1 VASQGG
7 GLVQQ
12 LEVEQKE
19 AAVATP
25 PRWFPPMKQL
35 PDSGEIDSHHA
46 LLTLLNRI
54 YSGRLTGKLQLV
66 FGRFEKQLFFDGGQ
80 LVFATSSDRQDSL
93 GDMMLRAGALTQR
106 QFEEASL
113 LLKTGQRFGSAI
125 AEMGLY
131 GVEEVI
137 TWVQRQLIQIT
148 ESVLDYPAGRYYFF
162 GSLERN
168 VVPEIVI
175 PLALGKLL
183 LEAVHKANDLPLDH
197 LAEDADLQVD
207 FSRDP
212 LLLFQAVDLEKSER
226 HLLGLI
232 SPPMSAKD
240 IISRS
245 GLSKAQAA
253 RALYALLLLG
263 FVVGVA
269 STEHLER
276 EPAGPIPPPAPEVPH
291 AGLPED
297 KQRVEEEIRRLLE
310 VAEKGTY
317 YDLLGITRSSSPA
330 RIQQSF
336 HQLAQRFHPDRHMGQ
351 GERIGLLQ
359 DLSRRLTT
367 AYQTLMDDE
376 KRASYDEQL
385 AATGA
390 LTRVQSKTASQGGV
404 DECFIRAKQS
414 LRANDMSGS
423 ILWLRKCV
431 AMAPDVAK
439 YHAILARSL
448 AEMPQYHQE
457 AIQQFERAIELDARN
472 TSVYFQFAELSEVMR
487 MPSGAIGLYRKIL
500 EIDPEHSK
508 ARERLREVEYALKG
522 KHEEKDEKSDAFLS
536 RLLHQKPSQP
546 EFCPGPLAIPAQ
558 GTTELSSAQD
568 MSDLTTSPSASFSE
582 PQLEE
587 FPTEPEEV
595 EAPRS
600 SPKPSIK
607 TNMVA
612 HEVRVKASGAYPDK
626 SAGAHELFTEETS
639 SALVFEN
646 GGVIELS
653 AAVAPG
659 QLLFLA
665 NVETK
670 REVVAQVK
678 RKRTYKPTSCYVELE
693 FAEPAPYFWGMEFS
707 AAAAL
712 LPKDAKETEAAALV
726 LSAEAT
732 ADEPGEPPPAPT
744 VEEVQA
750 LKREV
755 EALGRQPKLMPTPAA
770 GQQAL
775 VPAADPDAFPPLAA
789 VEVPGTESNSNSGS
803 DEAPGVALIVKSL
816 PSEHARVPTQLTMAE
831 PVQLPTPSLDFTMS
845 LPKAKR
851 RLRARGNF
859 TPDFRG
865 GVLRLTLL
873 TAALMVTVAGA
884 VWHKHWIPWKSA
896 GKKPSVSVPAIA
908 MNARTSLPPGSPEA
922 AREHSEFGNTNVASD
937 APVTSPAMPSQPAE
951 SSAQTFASSGPVAQP
966 VVRKTSPST
975 TLAGKR
981 AMVRPAARAI
991 SDPVVASAVKSVVVP
1006 PKLIKSVRAEASL
1019 EALRDFETG
1028 NVVIDA
1034 VVGTAGEVHFISVLS
1049 GPPSLRDAA
1058 VEATKQYR
1066 YEPATRDGQP
1076 VPAHVT
1082 ISIRFRFEP

>member
-12 LEVEQKE
+12 LEVEQKK

-25 PRWFPPMKQL
+25 SRWFPPMEQL

-46 LLTLLNRI
+46 LLTVLNRI

-80 LVFATSSDRQDSL
+80 VVFATSSDRQDSL
-93 GDMMLRAGALTQR
+93 GDMMLRVGALTQG

-113 LLKTGQRFGSAI
+113 LVKTGQRFGSAI
-125 AEMGLY
+125 AEMGIY

-137 TWVQRQLIQIT
+137 TWVQRQLIHIT
-148 ESVLDYPAGRYYFF
+148 ESVLDYRVGRYYFF

-175 PLALGKLL
+175 PLPLGKLL

-197 LAEDADLQVD
+197 LAEDADLRVD
-207 FSRDP
+207 FSPDP
-212 LLLFQAVDLEKSER
+212 LLLFQAVDLEENER

-232 SPPMSAKD
+232 SPPISAKD

-263 FVVGVA
+263 FVVGVPG
-269 STEHLER
+269 TERLKR
-276 EPAGPIPPPAPEVPH
+276 EPAVPIPPPAPEVPH
-291 AGLPED
+291 SDRPED
-297 KQRVEEEIRRLLE
+297 KKRFEEEIRRLLE

-317 YDLLGITRSSSPA
+317 YDLFGLTANSSA
-330 RIQQSF
+330 AEVQQSF
-336 HQLAQRFHPDRHMGQ
+336 HQLARKFHPDRHMGQ

-376 KRASYDEQL
+376 KRASYDKQL

-390 LTRVQSKTASQGGV
+390 LTPVQSKTESQEGV
-404 DECFIRAKQS
+404 DECFTRAKQC
-414 LRANDMSGS
+414 LRAKDMSGS

-431 AMAPDVAK
+431 AMAPAMAK
-439 YHAILARSL
+439 YHAILARCL
-448 AEMPQYHQE
+448 AEVPQYHQE
-457 AIQQFERAIELDARN
+457 AIQQFERAIELDDRN
-472 TSVYFQFAELSEVMR
+472 TSVYFQFAELCEVMR
-487 MPSGAIGLYRKIL
+487 LPSSAIGLYRKIL

-508 ARERLREVEYALKG
+508 ARERLREVEYALEG
-522 KHEEKDEKSDAFLS
+522 KHEGKDEKSDAFS
-536 RLLHQKPSQP
+536 SGLLHGKPPQT

-568 MSDLTTSPSASFSE
+568 MSILTASPSASFSE

-587 FPTEPEEV
+587 IPIEPGEV
-595 EAPRS
+595 EALQS
-600 SPKPSIK
+600 SPSPSIK

-612 HEVRVKASGAYPDK
+612 HEVRVKATGAYPDQ
-626 SAGAHELFTEETS
+626 SAGEHELFTEETVS
-639 SALVFEN
+639 VLVFEN
-646 GGVIELS
+646 GGVIQLS

-670 REVVAQVK
+670 REVVAQVQ
-678 RKRTYKPTSCYVELE
+678 RKRTHKPTSCYVEVE
-693 FAEPAPYFWGMEFS
+693 FAEPAPGFWGMAFS

-712 LPKDAKETEAAALV
+712 LPKDPKETEAAALV
-726 LSAEAT
+726 ISAEAT
-732 ADEPGEPPPAPT
+732 SDEPGEPPPAPT

-750 LKREV
+750 LKRKV
-755 EALGRQPKLMPTPAA
+755 EALWRQPKLMPTAA
-770 GQQAL
+770 ASQQAP
-775 VPAADPDAFPPLAA
+775 VPAAVPHAFPPIALGDA
-789 VEVPGTESNSNSGS
+789 PGTESNLNGGS
-803 DEAPGVALIVKSL
+803 DGAPDVVTVKSL
-816 PSEHARVPTQLTMAE
+816 PIEHHPVPTQLTMAE
-831 PVQLPTPSLDFTMS
+831 QVQLPKPSLDFTMS

-851 RLRARGNF
+851 RLRAGGDF
-859 TPDFRG
+859 TPEFRG
-865 GVLRLTLL
+865 GVLRLALL
-873 TAALMVTVAGA
+873 TAALMVTAAGA
-884 VWHKHWIPWKSA
+884 AWYKHWIPWKSA
-896 GKKPSVSVPAIA
+896 AKRPSVSVPAIA
-908 MNARTSLPPGSPEA
+908 RNAKTSLPPGNQEA
-922 AREHSEFGNTNVASD
+922 AKEHPEFSNANVASD
-937 APVTSPAMPSQPAE
+937 PPMTSPGMPSQAAE
-951 SSAQTFASSGPVAQP
+951 SSAPPFASSGTVAQP
-966 VVRKTSPST
+966 AVRKTSPST
-975 TLAGKR
+975 PLAGKR
-981 AMVRPAARAI
+981 ATVRPTAKAT
-991 SDPVVASAVKSVVVP
+991 SDPVVTSAVTSVVVP
-1006 PKLIKSVRAEASL
+1006 PVLIKSVRAVASL
-1019 EALRDFETG
+1019 DVLRDFETG

-1034 VVGTAGEVHFISVLS
+1034 VVGTEGEVHFISVLS
-1049 GPPSLRDAA
+1049 GPPSMRAAA
-1058 VEATKQYR
+1058 VEAAKQYR

-1076 VPAHVT
+1076 VPAHVNIT
-1082 ISIRFRFEP
+1082 IHFRFEP

>member
-1 VASQGG
+1 VASEGG

-12 LEVEQKE
+12 LEV
-19 AAVATP
+19 VAIP
-25 PRWFPPMKQL
+25 SRWFPPIEQL

-93 GDMMLRAGALTQR
+93 GDMMLRAGALTEG

-113 LLKTGQRFGSAI
+113 LVKTGQRFGSAI
-125 AEMGLY
+125 AEMGVY
-131 GVEEVI
+131 GVPEVI

-148 ESVLDYPAGRYYFF
+148 ESVLDHPAGRYYFF

-175 PLALGKLL
+175 PLPLGKLL

-197 LAEDADLQVD
+197 LAEDADLRVD
-207 FSRDP
+207 FSPDP
-212 LLLFQAVDLEKSER
+212 LLLFQAVELEESER

-232 SPPMSAKD
+232 SPSMTAKD

-245 GLSKAQAA
+245 GLSKAQAS
-253 RALYALLLLG
+253 RALYALMLLG
-263 FVVGVA
+263 FVVGVP
-269 STEHLER
+269 SNEGMER
-276 EPAGPIPPPAPEVPH
+276 EPAVPIPPPAPKVAH
-291 AGLPED
+291 SDRLED
-297 KQRVEEEIRRLLE
+297 KKRFEEEIRRFLE

-317 YDLLGITRSSSPA
+317 YDLFGITANSLPA
-330 RIQQSF
+330 EVQQSF
-336 HQLAQRFHPDRHMGQ
+336 HQLAQKFHPDRHMGQ
-351 GERIGLLQ
+351 GECIGLLQ

-367 AYQTLMDDE
+367 AYQTLMDEE
-376 KRASYDEQL
+376 KRSSYDKQL

-390 LTRVQSKTASQGGV
+390 LTPVQNKTESQEGV
-404 DECFIRAKQS
+404 DECFTRAKQS
-414 LRANDMSGS
+414 LRANDMPGS

-431 AMAPDVAK
+431 AMAPAVAK

-448 AEMPQYHQE
+448 AELPQYHQE
-457 AIQQFERAIELDARN
+457 AIQQFERAIELDTWN
-472 TSVYFQFAELSEVMR
+472 TSVYFQFAELCEVMR
-487 MPSGAIGLYRKIL
+487 LPSNAIGLYRKIL

-508 ARERLREVEYALKG
+508 ARERVRDVECALKG
-522 KHEEKDEKSDAFLS
+522 KHEEKDDEKSDAFLS
-536 RLLHQKPSQP
+536 RLLHRKPLQP
-546 EFCPGPLAIPAQ
+546 EFPPEPLANLAQ
-558 GTTELSSAQD
+558 GTIESSSAQAT
-568 MSDLTTSPSASFSE
+568 SILTTSPSASYSE

-587 FPTEPEEV
+587 LPIEPEEV
-595 EAPRS
+595 ES

-612 HEVRVKASGAYPDK
+612 HEVRVKATGAYPDK
-626 SAGAHELFTEETS
+626 SAGEHALFTEETS
-639 SALVFEN
+639 SVLVCEN
-646 GGVIELS
+646 GGVIQLS

-693 FAEPAPYFWGMEFS
+693 FAEPAPRFWGMEFS

-712 LPKDAKETEAAALV
+712 LPKNAKETEAAALV
-726 LSAEAT
+726 ISAEAT
-732 ADEPGEPPPAPT
+732 ADELSEPPPAPT

-750 LKREV
+750 LRREV
-755 EALGRQPKLMPTPAA
+755 EALRRQPKLMPASAA
-770 GQQAL
+770 SQQAL
-775 VPAADPDAFPPLAA
+775 VPTAVPDAFPPLAA
-789 VEVPGTESNSNSGS
+789 GEAPGTESNANSRS
-803 DEAPGVALIVKSL
+803 EKAPGVAPLVKSL
-816 PSEHARVPTQLTMAE
+816 PIERDPVPTQLTMAKQ
-831 PVQLPTPSLDFTMS
+831 VQLPTPSLDFTIA

-851 RLRARGNF
+851 SFRARGNF
-859 TPDFRG
+859 TPEFRG
-865 GVLRLTLL
+865 GVLRLALL
-873 TAALMVTVAGA
+873 AAALMVTAVGA
-884 VWHKHWIPWKSA
+884 AWHKHWIPWKSA
-896 GKKPSVSVPAIA
+896 AKKPPAIA
-908 MNARTSLPPGSPEA
+908 MNARTSLPPGTQEA
-922 AREHSEFGNTNVASD
+922 AKERPEFSNTNVASD
-937 APVTSPAMPSQPAE
+937 MPVTSPVMPSQSAE
-951 SSAQTFASSGPVAQP
+951 SSAQILASSAPVAQP
-966 VVRKTSPST
+966 AVRKTSPST
-975 TLAGKR
+975 TLAAKR
-981 AMVRPAARAI
+981 TAVGPTARAT
-991 SDPVVASAVKSVVVP
+991 SVPVVASAVQSVVVP
-1006 PKLIKSVRAEASL
+1006 PKLIKSVRALASL

-1058 VEATKQYR
+1058 VEAAKQYR
-1066 YEPATRDGQP
+1066 YEPATRNGQP
-1076 VPAHVT
+1076 VPAHVN